1 MKNYDLNEMNE
12 FALREPAVFNP
23 PKKMVVWDVAGHV
36 EEKLVLAYIP
46 ERAKPVVLADGSA
59 YHCAELPESSSPR
72 KATMPRKATKLEV
85 LKWLARGNGIA
96 KDKEDDFMYAWF
108 TVSEDEMDEPC
119 DYTTL
124 VRKWDDTQWHEP
136 TVNYMGLEG

>member
-1 MKNYDLNEMNE
+1 MKYNGKELKE
-12 FALREPAVFNP
+12 FTSDKPVVFDP
-23 PKKMVVWDVAGHV
+23 PKKMVVWDERFCGN
-36 EEKLVLAYIP
+36 EEVYAYIP
-46 ERAKPVVLADGSA
+46 GRERPVILLDGSA
-59 YHCAELPESSSPR
+59 YHCAEIPEEPQPR

-85 LKWLARGNGIA
+85 LKWLAQGNGLA